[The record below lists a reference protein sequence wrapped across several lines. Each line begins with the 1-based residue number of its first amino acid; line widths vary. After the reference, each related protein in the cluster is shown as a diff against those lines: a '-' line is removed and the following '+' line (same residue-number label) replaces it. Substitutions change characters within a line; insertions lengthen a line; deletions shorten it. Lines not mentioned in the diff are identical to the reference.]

1 MKKFDPYEFMDSHVY
16 PTRYQADKS
25 RGFGHRHIARVQFY
39 DGYGNAWDGYMNMS
53 EKEYAEYKAWRKE
66 NK

>member
-1 MKKFDPYEFMDSHVY
+1 MFNPYEFMDSHVY
-16 PTRYQADKS
+16 PTRYQADKC
-25 RGFGHRHIARVQFY
+25 RGFGHRHIVRVQFCTL
-39 DGYGNAWDGYMNMS
+39 YGDVWDGYMNMT

>member
-1 MKKFDPYEFMDSHVY
+1 MKKFNPYDFMDSHVY
-16 PTRYQADKS
+16 STRYQAIKS
-25 RGFGHRHIARVQFY
+25 SGFGHRHVVWVEFV
-39 DGYGNAWDGYMNMS
+39 DGYGCEWDGYMNMT